1 MTRDVTRWLGLRF
14 RDEDGL
20 GETFL
25 ARAFDPLLVKG
36 IAESIGKSRVEIKS
50 RVPMAH
56 RGDLAKAGE
65 IAALVGAHD
74 NMLSCRDAVQ
84 FEIESN
90 PDIDQPEFMFFRGC
104 GGRGIVRCGKK
115 IGAPDVILTTP
126 IDGLAGQIIGKAL
139 VPNAGDPKIEE
150 RGIPSEQLRGVD
162 HFPDSNRFSISRQFT
177 TFHQAAR

>member
-1 MTRDVTRWLGLRF
+1 MTRDVTRGLGLRF

-36 IAESIGKSRVEIKS
+36 IAEGIGKSRVEIKS

-56 RGDLAKAGE
+56 RGDLAKPGE

-74 NMLSCRDAVQ
+74 SRLSCRDAVQ

-90 PDIDQPEFMFFRGC
+90 PDIDQPESVFLSGC
-104 GGRGIVRCGKK
+104 GGRGSVRGGWVTGGSGVVG
-115 IGAPDVILTTP
+115 GAS
-126 IDGLAGQIIGKAL
+126 AGVG
-139 VPNAGDPKIEE
+139 
-150 RGIPSEQLRGVD
+150 
-162 HFPDSNRFSISRQFT
+162 
-177 TFHQAAR
+177 